1 MATLTRHPDGYGR
14 ARLRVGGVTFDP
26 PPGGRRPT
34 NDARQR
40 EASPSRSRTTR
51 GRLPRVRARAPT
63 RGGRPAG
70 MSNAA
75 DVGGVTPRVSFELYR
90 DDVEGERFGRP
101 AGLGPRRVSGRRC
114 LGCPAV
120 PPVGSTGPSVA
131 SCPRRDPSAGLPP
144 SARLVS
150 AEERAQ
156 DPVDLAQ
163 VAGRAVLHE
172 ERQQLLGVLARHR
185 RAIRRRVRQR
195 PERNLE
201 RSGNPVEAVDR
212 DRFLAALDLADEFAA
227 EPGVPAQG
235 ALTPPPLLAEGAEPL
250 AEELPEP
257 GRDPVAAHGRTVRA
271 SEVLV
276 SALICTVPTAS
287 KRGATTRAS

>member
-1 MATLTRHPDGYGR
+1 MAPRRSPEDPRRSFALRSACAWPRPGWTCSGRLSR
-14 ARLRVGGVTFDP
+14 ARRTSPAP
-26 PPGGRRPT
+26 PPSALRGSGSGGSSRPG
-34 NDARQR
+34 
-40 EASPSRSRTTR
+40 TR
-51 GRLPRVRARAPT
+51 GRPPSIRRPRSRSGRAEPD
-63 RGGRPAG
+63 GERPALRQPP
-70 MSNAA
+70 SSRQPDHTLPSSAVDA
-75 DVGGVTPRVSFELYR
+75 VQ
-90 DDVEGERFGRP
+90 
-101 AGLGPRRVSGRRC
+101 AGRVSGRRP
-114 LGCPAV
+114 GCPAV
-120 PPVGSTGPSVA
+120 LRVGSTGP
-131 SCPRRDPSAGLPP
+131 CDPGAGRPP
-144 SARLVS
+144 SVRLVS
-150 AEERAQ
+150 AEDRAQ

-163 VAGRAVLHE
+163 VAGRPVLHE

-201 RSGNPVEAVDR
+201 RSGDPVEAVDR
-212 DRFLAALDLADEFAA
+212 DRFLAALDFADEFAA
-227 EPGVPAQG
+227 EPGVPAEG
-235 ALTPPPLLAEGAEPL
+235 ALTPPPLLAERAEPL